1 MSDPEYSETRTQSY
15 GIGLSWETENG
26 CFIAEV
32 SGDTFLFG
40 VTCSSSMRGI
50 HIGPFF
56 IGWIAC

>member
-1 MSDPEYSETRTQSY
+1 MSDPEYNETRTQSY
-15 GIGLSWETENG
+15 GIGLWETAGG

-40 VTCSSSMRGI
+40 ITCSSSMRGL

>member
-1 MSDPEYSETRTQSY
+1 MSDPEYTDTTAKSY
-15 GIGLSWETENG
+15 GIGLWETDSG

-40 VTCSSSMRGI
+40 ITCSGSMRGI

-56 IGWIAC
+56 IGWVAC

>member
-15 GIGLSWETENG
+15 GMALWETENG
-26 CFIAEV
+26 CFIAEA
-32 SGDTFLFG
+32 SGDTFLLG